1 MEVFILC
8 SVVWSILTPSVSVHR
23 QQRAHPTE
31 IKNMLRKLR
40 IVNGFE
46 KRQRTRHL
54 SKDKERRNNLLITL
68 RKLRS
73 ESAATRYL
81 KKFQ

>member
-46 KRQRTRHL
+46 KKTTYTPFKQRQR
-54 SKDKERRNNLLITL
+54 KE
-68 RKLRS
+68 K
-73 ESAATRYL
+73 
-81 KKFQ
+81 